1 MSTAPVDEPTAMSFT
16 VALTGSTIVTTAAV
30 VITYSASACYTDSA
44 TPMCSGSIC
53 IAMSCGGRSFAPDGT
68 YDSLW
73 DSVKPITEMKN
84 CPGVYL
90 RLALVVSASVLH
102 PTWQCLPS
110 EPDDAQTF

>member
-1 MSTAPVDEPTAMSFT
+1 MAPVDEPTAMSFT
-16 VALTGSTIVTTAAV
+16 VPLSGSTIVTTAAV
-30 VITYSASACYTDSA
+30 VITYSTSACYTDSA

-53 IAMSCGGRSFAPDGT
+53 IAMSCGGGSFTPDGT

-73 DSVKPITEMKN
+73 DSVKPITGVRKC

-102 PTWQCLPS
+102 PTWQCLTS
-110 EPDDAQTF
+110 EHDDAQTL